1 MVFLFSRIP
10 FVIKLA
16 AGILISGIYTIVIFV
31 NYSAV
36 YEASPPTNVGL
47 QAEYSHIMVIIIT
60 LVIFHLMDRQT
71 EFISKVDY
79 KYFNNSH

>member
-16 AGILISGIYTIVIFV
+16 AGILISSIYTIVIFV
-31 NYSAV
+31 SYSAV
-36 YEASPPTNVGL
+36 YEESPATNVGL
-47 QAEYSHIMVIIIT
+47 QAEYSHIMVIVIT

-79 KYFNNSH
+79 KYFNK